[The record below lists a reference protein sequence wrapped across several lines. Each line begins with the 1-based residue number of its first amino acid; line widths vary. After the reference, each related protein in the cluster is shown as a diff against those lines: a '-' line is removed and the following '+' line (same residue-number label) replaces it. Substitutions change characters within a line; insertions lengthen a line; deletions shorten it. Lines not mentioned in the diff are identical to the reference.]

1 MIINRLHFSYSVA
14 CYRAFF
20 ITLHTQELL
29 NKPLTHTGTAP
40 QRAVITTLAVLL
52 AALIAVLGIHQL
64 QRSDPYI
71 QSVLS
76 LSGNPV
82 QGQVIFQLNCAVC
95 HGIKGQGLVGPSLHQ
110 VASRKSQ
117 VGLIQQVISGKTP
130 PMPQF
135 QPSPETMA
143 DLLKYLKDL

>member
-1 MIINRLHFSYSVA
+1 M
-14 CYRAFF
+14 
-20 ITLHTQELL
+20 
-29 NKPLTHTGTAP
+29 
-40 QRAVITTLAVLL
+40 TTLAMLL
-52 AALIAVLGIHQL
+52 AVLITMLNVHQF
-64 QRSDPYI
+64 QRSDPYV

-76 LSGNPV
+76 LSGDPV

-95 HGIKGQGLVGPSLHQ
+95 HGINGQGLVGPNLSH

-117 VGLIQQVISGKTP
+117 VGLIQQVTSGKTP

-143 DLLKYLKDL
+143 DLLKYLENL

>member
-1 MIINRLHFSYSVA
+1 M
-14 CYRAFF
+14 
-20 ITLHTQELL
+20 
-29 NKPLTHTGTAP
+29 
-40 QRAVITTLAVLL
+40 LL

>member
-1 MIINRLHFSYSVA
+1 M
-14 CYRAFF
+14 
-20 ITLHTQELL
+20 
-29 NKPLTHTGTAP
+29 
-40 QRAVITTLAVLL
+40 AVLL
-52 AALIAVLGIHQL
+52 VVLISVFGVYQFRRA
-64 QRSDPYI
+64 DPYI

-76 LSGNPV
+76 LSGDPV

-95 HGIKGQGLVGPSLHQ
+95 HGIEGQGLVGPNLYH

-117 VGLIQQVISGKTP
+117 VGLIEQVISGKTP

-143 DLLKYLKDL
+143 DLLKYLENL

>member
-1 MIINRLHFSYSVA
+1 ML
-14 CYRAFF
+14 
-20 ITLHTQELL
+20 
-29 NKPLTHTGTAP
+29 
-40 QRAVITTLAVLL
+40 LAVL
-52 AALIAVLGIHQL
+52 ITMFGIHQF
-64 QRSDPYI
+64 QRSDPYV

-76 LSGNPV
+76 LSGDPL

-95 HGIKGQGLVGPSLHQ
+95 HGINGQGLVGPNLYH

-143 DLLKYLKDL
+143 DLLEYLKNL

>member
-1 MIINRLHFSYSVA
+1 LIINRLHFSYSVA

-40 QRAVITTLAVLL
+40 QRTVITTLAVLL

>member
-1 MIINRLHFSYSVA
+1 
-14 CYRAFF
+14 
-20 ITLHTQELL
+20 LHTQELL
-29 NKPLTHTGTAP
+29 NKPLTHTSTDLQKA
-40 QRAVITTLAVLL
+40 AITTLAVLL
-52 AALIAVLGIHQL
+52 VVLISVFGVYQFRRA
-64 QRSDPYI
+64 DPYI

-76 LSGNPV
+76 LSGDPV

-95 HGIKGQGLVGPSLHQ
+95 HGIEGQGLVGPNLYH

-117 VGLIQQVISGKTP
+117 VGLIEQVISGKTP

-143 DLLKYLKDL
+143 DLLKYLENL

>member
-1 MIINRLHFSYSVA
+1 ML
-14 CYRAFF
+14 
-20 ITLHTQELL
+20 
-29 NKPLTHTGTAP
+29 
-40 QRAVITTLAVLL
+40 LAV
-52 AALIAVLGIHQL
+52 LIAVLGVQQF
-64 QRSDPYI
+64 QRSDPYV

-76 LSGNPV
+76 LSGDPV
-82 QGQVIFQLNCAVC
+82 QGRVIFRLNCAVC
-95 HGIKGQGLVGPSLHQ
+95 HGINGQGLVGPNLYH

-143 DLLKYLKDL
+143 DLLEYLENL